1 MSVSGIA
8 TLVKQSVDIVDV
20 IGRAV
25 PLRRSGNRHVG
36 LCPFHQEK
44 TPSFQVDAENQ
55 LYYCFGCGNGGDVL
69 SFVMKHQNLTFGD
82 AVKHLAERYNI
93 PLPRESGEDGPAL
106 LQESQKE
113 REKIL
118 AALQCAAEFFQRQ
131 LRLSAEGRI
140 AREYILKR
148 ELPAEVVE
156 AQRLGYAPARWDGLL
171 DHLKRNGFEP
181 DVGVSAGLLSR
192 GATDAGKFYDRFRNR
207 LIFPI
212 TDEHGRT
219 VAFGGRSL
227 TPGEQNEPKYLNSP
241 ETAVYHK
248 GRMLYQFGAARD
260 ACRQVRQVVLVEGYM
275 DLLAFHAR
283 SFYRVA
289 ATLGTALTIQQV
301 RLLSRIAD
309 EVVLA
314 YDGDEA
320 GERAMLRALPLFLQ
334 EEVPVSCIRFP
345 DGMDPDDFLKRQ
357 GIAGFEQLL
366 SDRVELGTYS
376 VRKAVLQWDGSAA
389 GRVRIF
395 SELQPM
401 FQNVRQPL
409 LQSEY
414 LQIIADRFSITEDLA
429 RAQLLH
435 DKRGRI
441 EKRSADSFRTV
452 CYPKA
457 PEIESLEEKVL
468 RVIIKYPELADC
480 VENCGA
486 LGCFRE
492 SKLSEIIQV
501 LCRAG
506 LCAKLEYN
514 ASNVYDLLGEASLQE
529 LYTRYLLEPY
539 ELSEP
544 EIQLRDWLAALLRRE
559 ARQKRKLLE
568 QTLREAEQRGDMAG
582 IRSILSE
589 IRDLTSKTNV
599 SDPSDKIQEI
609 VTNDG

>member
-20 IGRAV
+20 IGRVV

-55 LYYCFGCGNGGDVL
+55 LYYCFGCGSGGDVL

-93 PLPRESGEDGPAL
+93 SLPRGAGEDGPAL
-106 LQESQKE
+106 LQESRKE
-113 REKIL
+113 REKII
-118 AALQCAAEFFQRQ
+118 AAVQCAADFFQRQ
-131 LRLSAEGRI
+131 LRLSAEGRV
-140 AREYILKR
+140 AREYIRKR
-148 ELPAEVVE
+148 ELPSEVVE
-156 AQRLGYAPARWDGLL
+156 NQRLGYAPARWDGLL
-171 DHLKRNGFEP
+171 EHLKKNGFEP
-181 DVGVSAGLLSR
+181 DTGVTAGLLSR
-192 GATDAGKFYDRFRNR
+192 SANDTTKFYDRFRHR

-212 TDEHGRT
+212 ADEHGKV

-241 ETAVYHK
+241 ETPVYHK
-248 GRMLYQFGAARD
+248 GRMLYQFGTARD

-283 SFYRVA
+283 GFFRVA

-301 RLLSRIAD
+301 RLLARIAD

-334 EEVPVSCIRFP
+334 EEVPVSCLRFP
-345 DGMDPDDFLKRQ
+345 DGMDPDDFLKKY
-357 GIAGFEQLL
+357 GTSEFERLL
-366 SDRVELGTYS
+366 SNREELGAYS
-376 VRKAVLQWDGSAA
+376 VQKTMAQWDGSAA
-389 GRVRIF
+389 GRVKIF
-395 SELQPM
+395 SDLQQV
-401 FQNVRQPL
+401 FQSVRQPL

-414 LQIIADRFSITEDLA
+414 LHLIAERFSITEELV

-435 DKRGRI
+435 DRRGRV
-441 EKRSADSFRTV
+441 EKKPSDSFRNV
-452 CYPKA
+452 YYPKA

-480 VENCGA
+480 VESCGA

-506 LCAKLEYN
+506 LCAKMEYG
-514 ASNVYDLLGEASLQE
+514 APNVYDLLGDASLQE

-559 ARQKRKLLE
+559 ARRKRKQLE
-568 QTLREAEQRGDMAG
+568 QCLREAEQSGDMAR

-589 IRDLTSKTNV
+589 IRDLTSKSNV